1 MNVGT
6 GWQYGFV
13 EKILSAC
20 FLLFRAELEGLD
32 WRKV

>member
-13 EKILSAC
+13 EKYC
-20 FLLFRAELEGLD
+20 QPVPCYKGVEFVRLD